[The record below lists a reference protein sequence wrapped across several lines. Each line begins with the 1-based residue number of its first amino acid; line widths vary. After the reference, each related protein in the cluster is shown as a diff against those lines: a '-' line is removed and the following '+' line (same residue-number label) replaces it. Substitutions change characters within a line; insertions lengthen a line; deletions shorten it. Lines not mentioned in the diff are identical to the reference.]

1 MQRAEP
7 TNEMFFGKNIM
18 TKRLLPSRFGFYSV
32 LTDPVKGYEYLTELL
47 VDEEVPFVQ
56 LRMKNAHEKQII
68 DTALRM
74 RKITESSNTLF
85 IVNDNPHIAKEVGAD
100 GVHIGQDDMS
110 YEKVRSIVGDDAII
124 GISTHSPEQTKN
136 ACLVKPDYIGVG
148 PVWATP
154 TKQIA
159 DPAIGLDGM
168 KEMLSISTVPAVCI
182 GGIDLSNLASVLE
195 SGAQNFCMVRQFT
208 QSENPKQVLDEI
220 KRIYSL
226 SYCGV

>member
-1 MQRAEP
+1 M
-7 TNEMFFGKNIM
+7 
-18 TKRLLPSRFGFYSV
+18 KRVFLSRFGFYSV
-32 LTDPVKGYEYLTELL
+32 LTDPIKGYEYLTELL
-47 VDEEVPFVQ
+47 VDEEIPFVQ
-56 LRMKNAHEKQII
+56 LRMKNVSEKQIV

-74 RKITESSNTLF
+74 RKITEGSNTLF
-85 IVNDNPHIAKEVGAD
+85 IVNDNPHIAKEVMAD
-100 GVHIGQDDMS
+100 GVHIGQSDMP
-110 YEKVRSIVGDDAII
+110 YQQVREIVGDDMII
-124 GISTHSPEQTKN
+124 GISTHNPQQTKN
-136 ACLVKPDYIGVG
+136 ACDEKPDYIGVG

-208 QSENPKQVLDEI
+208 QSENPKLVLGDM
-220 KRIYSL
+220 KRIYDDI
-226 SYCGV
+226 YVKC